1 MGQEGTR
8 LLGQCPPGP
17 QMFCQGCLQGEL
29 RRGFPGWGGEPG
41 KRNWGA
47 PSQVWEHHLCPVS
60 QPAPPPACPAAT
72 VGDKTPEEGRR
83 ACTGGGGEGPCPA
96 VCLVSCA
103 LGVELVDSLVEG

>member
-1 MGQEGTR
+1 MGQEGTC
-8 LLGQCPPGP
+8 LLAQCPPGP
-17 QMFCQGCLQGEL
+17 HMFCQGCLQGEL

-60 QPAPPPACPAAT
+60 EPAPAPLPRWGIRHLRR
-72 VGDKTPEEGRR
+72 GD
-83 ACTGGGGEGPCPA
+83 ACTGGGGEEPCPA